1 MTFEKLR
8 GLTVVVLGMQI
19 GQGSLK
25 PVGNNKQQSKKFET
39 LNKTE
44 YPSLSTTSIMDC
56 QLLCQKLVK

>member
-19 GQGSLK
+19 GQGSLR
-25 PVGNNKQQSKKFET
+25 PVGNNKQWSKKFET

-44 YPSLSTTSIMDC
+44 YLLQIYSFKDLISI
-56 QLLCQKLVK
+56 LP